1 MGTICA
7 FMEPF
12 DQQWLMIRFRSN
24 PLPPITRLEEKS
36 QIKRCARLRRAIHRT
51 LISMFSPYYRF
62 YQTLKSFAATL
73 DLEKYYD
80 IYEISRT
87 DLEDAE
93 LVANVE
99 PDEIEDADTLHDL
112 KVGLQKLHLLRK
124 LLLCTLLALDA
135 DGSRLDYRRW
145 SVAVEMM
152 CAFNSV
158 TVRMT
163 SHIDE
168 VMREEEGK
176 PGYFYLVMLGIDQT
190 IVRLSHSADSKGT
203 FDSQWRTYAKSDA
216 TIRQPVS
223 RYPWPPGED
232 VATPG

>member
-1 MGTICA
+1 
-7 FMEPF
+7 
-12 DQQWLMIRFRSN
+12 
-24 PLPPITRLEEKS
+24 
-36 QIKRCARLRRAIHRT
+36 
-51 LISMFSPYYRF
+51 MFSPYYRF
-62 YQTLKSFAATL
+62 YQTLKPFAATL

-99 PDEIEDADTLHDL
+99 PAEIEDADTLHDL

-152 CAFNSV
+152 CTFNSV

-163 SHIDE
+163 SYIDE
-168 VMREEEGK
+168 VMGQEEGK
-176 PGYFYLVMLGIDQT
+176 PGYFCLVMLRIDQT
-190 IVRLSHSADSKGT
+190 TVRLSHSAHSKGT
-203 FDSQWRTYAKSDA
+203 VDSQWRTYAKSDA

-232 VATPG
+232 AATPG